1 MILRVKKQISDAS
14 KFQYDKTQINEMVFK
29 TNCDKIKR
37 GNYKGLNMTEFRIS
51 LLGQVDIA
59 ESDIREAKEELS
71 KLQRRDGDT
80 SLETVSNRLDALI
93 KKANELKDL

>member
-51 LLGQVDIA
+51 LLG
-59 ESDIREAKEELS
+59 
-71 KLQRRDGDT
+71 
-80 SLETVSNRLDALI
+80 
-93 KKANELKDL
+93 